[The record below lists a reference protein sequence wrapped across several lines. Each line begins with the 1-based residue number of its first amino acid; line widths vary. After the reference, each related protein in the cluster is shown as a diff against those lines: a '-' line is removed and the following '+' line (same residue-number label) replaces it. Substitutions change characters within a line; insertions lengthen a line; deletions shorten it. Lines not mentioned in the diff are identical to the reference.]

1 MKLGVHFLLNISE
14 DLEHHGNNDVKN
26 DPLHDDIED
35 HEVDTRPG
43 TTCSVA
49 HRVSDRGPVVDNHEG
64 IQSRHGRAQVIEVDQ
79 VVKVIGD
86 TVLTVEVGLKDLATK
101 AVHANDSEEV
111 VDDIEASKHVQD
123 GHGHFHNHLHDN
135 LEGFDFLKENSQAKV
150 TKHECECEQGST
162 SGILSVFSVR
172 VEHVEIGP
180 DGDSL
185 AEELDEVELLLS
197 NDGASTSSED
207 DHSALEEVDAG
218 DGQGEQLPEAGSD
231 CLDLFE
237 LVVDDEEKRDSEVQ
251 QDKSDLHP
259 SVEES
264 LRALFKRELTLLV
277 NIVAII
283 SSHLQRVNILQISN
297 LNEVGKAEELL
308 DAGKLALL
316 VMVDVDDLKDLSCCV
331 AMRLVVIVE
340 VEDILKELLSFV
352 TIKIIVLVDVV
363 VVEELFNILE
373 AFRDTSATLGLKSR
387 HVLVEDICEEQ
398 IGQEV

>member
-1 MKLGVHFLLNISE
+1 
-14 DLEHHGNNDVKN
+14 
-26 DPLHDDIED
+26 
-35 HEVDTRPG
+35 
-43 TTCSVA
+43 
-49 HRVSDRGPVVDNHEG
+49 
-64 IQSRHGRAQVIEVDQ
+64 
-79 VVKVIGD
+79 
-86 TVLTVEVGLKDLATK
+86 
-101 AVHANDSEEV
+101 
-111 VDDIEASKHVQD
+111 
-123 GHGHFHNHLHDN
+123 
-135 LEGFDFLKENSQAKV
+135 
-150 TKHECECEQGST
+150 
-162 SGILSVFSVR
+162 
-172 VEHVEIGP
+172 
-180 DGDSL
+180 L

-283 SSHLQRVNILQISN
+283 SSHLQRVNVLQISN

-340 VEDILKELLSFV
+340 VEDILEELLSFV

-398 IGQEV
+398 IGQEVQTDEHETHEQECVEVVDVHRWQENVGEISRSEQNCHITVGVLKGIEAHDAFECRSVEVVDSQNE